1 MKKTVLLITIIL
13 AATLFVSCGSKALK
27 DDYGCFVN
35 YEDALKN
42 AQKKKQP
49 LLVFFTSNGDDGQST
64 QVVQNILGN
73 SDFAT
78 KLLKS
83 YSVLHVDFSEAA
95 YQKTIAPENA
105 DVKQQKLA
113 NAYTTIM
120 QNNYQLVMLF
130 NVDTMPA
137 IYLCTKEGYVVTPVE
152 AEDEIVSLDALN
164 TALEQVA
171 PEYDLF
177 TQMVKDTTK
186 GSASAKVEAIDGLYR
201 ITNPQYRTFLLPLVQ
216 KVPELDKTNET
227 GLVGKYIVAAAEA
240 KALSAYSQGDVET
253 AIAQYLTA
261 ADNEFVKAEDKQE
274 CFYTAAYLS
283 AYSGSEDYQGLLTYL
298 QTAYDLA
305 PASQKAPAIKEAI
318 DYFQLIIDNTTESL
332 SNSITDSINN
342 LLNEVDAK

>member
-1 MKKTVLLITIIL
+1 MKKIIVLFTIIL

-49 LLVFFTSNGDDGQST
+49 LLVLFTSQGDDEQST
-64 QVVQNILGN
+64 QVVQDIFGN
-73 SDFAT
+73 SDFTA
-78 KLLKS
+78 KILKN
-83 YSVLHVDFSEAA
+83 YSVLHVDFSENAFS
-95 YQKTIAPENA
+95 KTLAPDNPTAE
-105 DVKQQKLA
+105 QQKLA

-130 NVDTMPA
+130 NVDAMPA
-137 IYLCTKEGYVVTPVE
+137 FFLCTKEGYVVTPLE
-152 AEDEIVSLDALN
+152 AEDDITSMEQLTA
-164 TALEQVA
+164 ALEEVT
-171 PEYDLF
+171 PEYELF
-177 TQMVKDTTK
+177 EQMVKDTTK
-186 GSASAKVEAIDGLYR
+186 GSASSKVEAIDGLYR

-227 GLVGKYIVAAAEA
+227 GLVGKYIVATAEA

-253 AIAQYLTA
+253 AIAQYLSA
-261 ADNEFVKAEDKQE
+261 ADNDFVKAEDKQE

-283 AYSGSEDYQGLLTYL
+283 AYGGSEDYQGILTYL

-305 PASQKAPAIKEAI
+305 PSSDKAPAIKEAI
-318 DYFQLIIDNTTESL
+318 DYFQLIIDNMSASI
-332 SNSITDSINN
+332 SNSISDSINN